1 MYHMNKKTPEEMIQI
16 ADAMIKK
23 ITPAEVMNDNKEYLI
38 IDVREAEELHSGG
51 KVENAI
57 NIPRGL
63 LEFKLRP
70 SENLSEDTPI
80 LVYCAAGLR
89 AALAGQT
96 LKELGFNDVK
106 NLGGF
111 DDWVKAGGQI
121 DT

>member
-1 MYHMNKKTPEEMIQI
+1 MRIQSKQNIDATNKSSTKKLSETKT
-16 ADAMIKK
+16 
-23 ITPAEVMNDNKEYLI
+23 T
-38 IDVREAEELHSGG
+38 
-51 KVENAI
+51 KVENTNLEATSTTSDVAPTSNVHTAKNPI

-70 SENLSEDTPI
+70 SENLNEDTPI

-111 DDWVKAGGQI
+111 DDWVKAGGKI

>member
-1 MYHMNKKTPEEMIQI
+1 MYYMNKKTPEEMIQI
-16 ADAMIKK
+16 ANAMIKK

-70 SENLSEDTPI
+70 SENLNEDTPI

-111 DDWVKAGGQI
+111 EDWVKAGGKI

>member
-1 MYHMNKKTPEEMIQI
+1 MKTLEQIIQNADAIIERITPE
-16 ADAMIKK
+16 
-23 ITPAEVMNDNKEYLI
+23 EVMNDNKEYLV
-38 IDVREAEELHSGG
+38 IDVREAEELQSGG
-51 KVENAI
+51 KIENAI

-63 LEFKLRP
+63 LEFKLKP
-70 SENLSEDTPI
+70 SKNLNEDAPI

-96 LKELGFNDVK
+96 LKELGFKNVK

-111 DDWVKAGGQI
+111 DDWVKAGGKI